1 MIKIKVRET
10 RQGGF
15 DTLSPK
21 TNFSLKRLKCSFF
34 SKKWIYEG
42 IPD

>member
-1 MIKIKVRET
+1 MVKET

-15 DTLSPK
+15 DTLAPK
-21 TNFSLKRLKCSFF
+21 TNFKLKRLNCSFF